1 MGNNKALVL
10 NTVLSSPIK
19 KEEIV
24 SLKKLKYLKK
34 NKIPISAI
42 IPNTRSS
49 FLFCLFVSLFIKKL
63 KDQQI
68 KVELSKINP

>member
-10 NTVLSSPIK
+10 NTVLFSPVN

-34 NKIPISAI
+34 NKIPTSAI
-42 IPNTRSS
+42 IPITRSS
-49 FLFCLFVSLFIKKL
+49 FLFCLFVSLLIKKL
-63 KDQQI
+63 KDQQM